1 MHEPPPIIAI
11 LEDDLP
17 LQELFIDLFTDEGY
31 RVVCYPD
38 ISSLLRALGHGSP
51 ALMLLDLD
59 PRDYRGGC
67 PILAALR
74 QGFAATH
81 VPVMLM
87 TTDAAF
93 LAAHDEHI
101 RELRAVVQMRPFDI
115 TELLDN
121 VAAAIEV
128 AYTITPPRPQMAA
141 PKRCHTPL
149 ALPGSIAVAW

>member
-67 PILAALR
+67 PILSALR
-74 QGFAATH
+74 QGFAAAH

-87 TTDAAF
+87 ATDAAF
-93 LAAHDEHI
+93 LAAHAEHI
-101 RELRAVVQMRPFDI
+101 RELGAVVQMRPFDI

-128 AYTITPPRPQMAA
+128 VYTTDPLRA
-141 PKRCHTPL
+141 PMPASKRGHTTL
-149 ALPGSIAVAW
+149 ALPGGIAVAW